1 MNRTRS
7 QELYSVARNL
17 MPGGVNSPAR
27 SWSGVGGNPLFI
39 ERASGSRVW
48 DADGNTYLDYVCS
61 WGPMILGHA
70 HPSVIDAVKAATEKG
85 TSFGAP
91 TEMENRLASL
101 VIEAF
106 DSIDLVRF
114 VSSGTEAAMSAIRTA
129 RAFTGRDKFVKFE
142 GGYHGHTDSLLVAAG
157 SGAATHGVPT
167 SAGVPESYARETL
180 VATYNSLQSV
190 RACFEAYPDDI
201 ACVIVEPVAGNM
213 GVVPP
218 EQGFLEGLRELT
230 TAHGALLVFDEV
242 ITGFRLC
249 FGGAQRVYGVHPDL
263 TCLGKIVGG
272 GMPVGAYGG
281 RGDVM
286 SSVSPLGPAYQAGTL
301 SGNPVAM
308 AAGIATLETLKN
320 SEPYSLLER
329 KADRLADGFRQAF
342 VDAETPFT
350 INRVGSMMTLF
361 FNGEDV
367 TDFASASASDTG
379 AFARFFHRMIDEG
392 VYLPPSQFEAM
403 FVSIA
408 HDDEVMDATIEAA
421 SRALR

>member
-1 MNRTRS
+1 
-7 QELYSVARNL
+7 

-27 SWSGVGGNPLFI
+27 SWSGVGGSPLFI
-39 ERASGSRVW
+39 DRAAGSRVW
-48 DADGNTYLDYVCS
+48 DVDGNGYLDYVCS

-70 HPSVIDAVKAATEKG
+70 HPTVIDAVKAAAAKG
-85 TSFGAP
+85 ASFGAP
-91 TEMENRLASL
+91 TEMENRMARL
-101 VIEAF
+101 VVDAF
-106 DSIDLVRF
+106 ESMELVRF
-114 VSSGTEAAMSAIRTA
+114 VSSGTEAAMSAIRAA

-142 GGYHGHTDSLLVAAG
+142 GGYHGHPDSLLVAAG

-180 VATYNSLQSV
+180 VAEYNNLDSV
-190 RACFEAYPDDI
+190 RSCFEAFPEDI

-218 EQGFLEGLRELT
+218 TVGFLEGLRELT
-230 TAHGALLVFDEV
+230 SSHGALLVFDEV

-249 FGGAQRVYGVHPDL
+249 FGGAQRIFGVDPDL

-281 RGDVM
+281 REEVM
-286 SSVSPLGPAYQAGTL
+286 SSVSPLGPVYQAGTL

-308 AAGIATLETLKN
+308 AAGIATLESLRDL
-320 SEPYSLLER
+320 EPYDSLER
-329 KADRLADGFRQAF
+329 NAARLADGLVKTF
-342 VDAETPFT
+342 AEAEMPLT
-350 INRVGSMMTLF
+350 INRMGSMMTLF
-361 FNGEDV
+361 FNDKDV
-367 TDFASASASDTG
+367 TDFASASGSDTE
-379 AFARFFHRMIDEG
+379 AFAHFFHRMIDEG

-403 FVSIA
+403 FVSTA
-408 HDDEVMDATIEAA
+408 HSDADIDATIEAA

>member
-1 MNRTRS
+1 
-7 QELYSVARNL
+7 

-27 SWSGVGGNPLFI
+27 SWSGVGGSPLFI
-39 ERASGSRVW
+39 DRAAGSRVW
-48 DADGNTYLDYVCS
+48 DVDGNGYLDFVCS

-70 HPSVIDAVKAATEKG
+70 HPSVIDAVKAAAAKG

-91 TEMENRLASL
+91 TEMENRMARL
-101 VIEAF
+101 VVDAF
-106 DSIDLVRF
+106 ESMDLVRF

-142 GGYHGHTDSLLVAAG
+142 GGYHGHPDSLLVAAG

-167 SAGVPESYARETL
+167 SAGVPEPYARETL
-180 VATYNSLQSV
+180 VATYNSIETVQ
-190 RACFEAYPDDI
+190 ACFEAYPDEI

-213 GVVPP
+213 GVVSP
-218 EQGFLEGLRELT
+218 EEGFLEGLRDLT
-230 TAHGALLVFDEV
+230 VTHGALLVFDEV

-249 FGGAQRVYGVHPDL
+249 FGGAQRLFGVDPDL

-281 RGDVM
+281 REDVM

-308 AAGIATLETLKN
+308 AAGIATLETLKD
-320 SEPYSLLER
+320 SEPYDSLDGQ
-329 KADRLADGFRQAF
+329 AARLADGLVNTFAA
-342 VDAETPFT
+342 AETPLT

-361 FNGEDV
+361 FGDKDV
-367 TDFASASASDTG
+367 TDFASASASDTEG
-379 AFARFFHRMIDEG
+379 FARFFHRMIDEG

-403 FVSIA
+403 FVSTA
-408 HDDEVMDATIEAA
+408 HSDEEINATIESA